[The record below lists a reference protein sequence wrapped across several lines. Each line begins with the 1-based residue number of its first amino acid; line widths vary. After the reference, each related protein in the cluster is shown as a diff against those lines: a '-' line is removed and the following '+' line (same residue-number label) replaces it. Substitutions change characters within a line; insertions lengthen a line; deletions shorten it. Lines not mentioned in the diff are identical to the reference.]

1 MAKSPSR
8 QSSANAPTAMAPVA
22 IAIVS
27 QKGGSGKTTLAVH
40 IATRAAQAGYESCV
54 IDTDPQATAA
64 AWSDWRG
71 DFLPVV
77 VTSPP
82 ARISRTIASARKNGV
97 DFVVIDTPPH
107 ADAAAREAIKA
118 ADIVLVPTKT
128 RAFDLAAL
136 EPIADLAGS
145 AAKPTFVVLNA
156 VPAGATVLADDAR
169 QAASDM
175 GLDICPVTLGDRA
188 AFHRSSAKGETAGE
202 SEPDGKAAG
211 EIEALWHWIVK
222 QLDRAPAAPL

>member
-1 MAKSPSR
+1 MSKKSSPK
-8 QSSANAPTAMAPVA
+8 VIA
-22 IAIVS
+22 IAS

-40 IATRAAQAGYESCV
+40 IATKAAQAGYESCV

-64 AWSDWRG
+64 SWSDWRG

-82 ARISRTIASARKNGV
+82 ARLGRTITSAQKNGV
-97 DFVVIDTPPH
+97 DFLVIDTPPH

-118 ADIVLVPTKT
+118 ADLVLIPTKP

-136 EPIADLAGS
+136 EPVADLVSFAQ
-145 AAKPTFVVLNA
+145 KPAFVVLNA
-156 VPAGATVLADDAR
+156 VPAGATVLAEDAKA
-169 QAASDM
+169 AASDI

-188 AFHRSSAKGETAGE
+188 AFHRSSAKGETASE
-202 SEPDGKAAG
+202 SEPKGKAAK
-211 EIEALWHWIVK
+211 EIDKLWKWLTRELK
-222 QLDRAPAAPL
+222 N

>member
-1 MAKSPSR
+1 MSNP
-8 QSSANAPTAMAPVA
+8 APKV

-40 IATRAAQAGYESCV
+40 LATRAAQAKRESCV

-77 VTSPP
+77 VTAPP
-82 ARISRTIASARKNGV
+82 ARLGRTIASAQKNGV
-97 DFVVIDTPPH
+97 DFIVIDTPPH

-118 ADIVLVPTKT
+118 ADVVLIPSKP

-136 EPIADLAGS
+136 EPVADLVS
-145 AAKPTFVVLNA
+145 FAKKPAYVVLNS
-156 VPAGATVLADDAR
+156 VPTGATVLAEEAR
-169 QAASDM
+169 TAAGDL
-175 GLDICPVTLGDRA
+175 GLEICPVELGDRA
-188 AFHRSSAKGETAGE
+188 AFHRSSAKGETA
-202 SEPDGKAAG
+202 SEIDPAGKAAL
-211 EIEALWHWIVK
+211 EIEALWKWLSK
-222 QLDRAPAAPL
+222 TLKRQ

>member
-1 MAKSPSR
+1 MPAKSP
-8 QSSANAPTAMAPVA
+8 MVIA
-22 IAIVS
+22 IAS

-40 IATRAAQAGYESCV
+40 IATKAAQAGYESAV
-54 IDTDPQATAA
+54 VDTDPQATAA

-82 ARISRTIASARKNGV
+82 ARLGRTIASAQKNGV

-118 ADIVLVPTKT
+118 ADIVLIPTKP

-136 EPIADLAGS
+136 EPIAELVSFAN
-145 AAKPTFVVLNA
+145 KPAFVVLNG
-156 VPAGATVLADDAR
+156 VPAGATVLSADAK
-169 QAASDM
+169 AAAKEI
-175 GLDICPVTLGDRA
+175 GLEICPIELGDRA
-188 AFHRSSAKGETAGE
+188 AFHRSSAKGETASE
-202 SEPDGKAAG
+202 SEPGGKAAA
-211 EIEALWHWIVK
+211 EIEALWKWLLK
-222 QLDRAPAAPL
+222 QAKS

>member
-1 MAKSPSR
+1 LK
-8 QSSANAPTAMAPVA
+8 TIA
-22 IAIVS
+22 IAS

-40 IATRAAQAGYESCV
+40 IATKAAQAGYESAV
-54 IDTDPQATAA
+54 VDTDPQATAA

-82 ARISRTIASARKNGV
+82 ARLGRTIASAAKNGV

-118 ADIVLVPTKT
+118 ADIVLVPTKP

-136 EPIADLAGS
+136 EPVAELVS
-145 AAKPTFVVLNA
+145 YAKKPAFVVLNS
-156 VPAGATVLADDAR
+156 VPAGATVLTEEAKDA
-169 QAASDM
+169 AKEI
-175 GLDICPVTLGDRA
+175 GLDICPVQLGDRA
-188 AFHRSSAKGETAGE
+188 AFHRSSAKGETASE

-211 EIEALWHWIVK
+211 EIEALWKWLSRELK
-222 QLDRAPAAPL
+222 KLG

>member
-1 MAKSPSR
+1 M
-8 QSSANAPTAMAPVA
+8 PT

-40 IATRAAQAGYESCV
+40 LATRAAQAGHQSCV
-54 IDTDPQATAA
+54 VDTDPQASAA

-82 ARISRTIASARKNGV
+82 ARLTRTIEGARKQGM

-118 ADIVLVPTKT
+118 ADIVLIPTRL

-136 EPIADLAGS
+136 EPIVDLVAL
-145 AAKPTFVVLNA
+145 AKTPAFVVFNA
-156 VPAGATVLADDAR
+156 VPAGAKLLTAEAEQVANGLGLTV
-169 QAASDM
+169 
-175 GLDICPVTLGDRA
+175 CPVQLGERA
-188 AFHRSSAKGETAGE
+188 AFHRSSAKGETAAE
-202 SEPDGKAAG
+202 IDAEGKAAK
-211 EIEALWHWIVK
+211 EVEKLWKWLRK
-222 QLDRAPAAPL
+222 QLG

>member
-1 MAKSPSR
+1 M
-8 QSSANAPTAMAPVA
+8 PT

-40 IATRAAQAGYESCV
+40 IATRAAQAKHESCV

-82 ARISRTIASARKNGV
+82 ARLTRTIESARKQGV

-118 ADIVLVPTKT
+118 ADIVLIPTKP

-136 EPIADLAGS
+136 EPIADLVGF
-145 AAKPTFVVLNA
+145 AKTPAFVVLNS
-156 VPAGATVLADDAR
+156 VPAGATVLAEDAR
-169 QAASDM
+169 TAASDM
-175 GLDICPVTLGDRA
+175 GLEICPVELGDRA
-188 AFHRSSAKGETAGE
+188 AFHRSSAKGETAAE
-202 SEPDGKAAG
+202 IDPAGKAAL
-211 EIEALWHWIVK
+211 EIEALWKWLSK
-222 QLDRAPAAPL
+222 QLKAAVKA

>member
-1 MAKSPSR
+1 MSAKTPI
-8 QSSANAPTAMAPVA
+8 TIA
-22 IAIVS
+22 IAS

-40 IATRAAQAGYESCV
+40 LATRAAQAKYESCV

-82 ARISRTIASARKNGV
+82 ARLGRTIASAQKNGV

-118 ADIVLVPTKT
+118 ADIALIPTKP

-136 EPIADLAGS
+136 EPVAELVS
-145 AAKPTFVVLNA
+145 YAKKPAFVVLNS
-156 VPAGATVLADDAR
+156 VPAGATVLTEEAKE
-169 QAASDM
+169 AAKEI
-175 GLDICPVTLGDRA
+175 GLDICPVALGDRA
-188 AFHRSSAKGETAGE
+188 AFHRSSAKGETASE
-202 SEPDGKAAG
+202 SEPDGKAAK
-211 EIEALWHWIVK
+211 EIETLWKWLSK
-222 QLDRAPAAPL
+222 ELKKLS

>member
-1 MAKSPSR
+1 MAKSD
-8 QSSANAPTAMAPVA
+8 TAT

-27 QKGGSGKTTLAVH
+27 QKGGSGKTTLAVN
-40 IATRAAQAGYESCV
+40 IATRAAQAGHQSCV
-54 IDTDPQATAA
+54 VDTDPQASAA

-82 ARISRTIASARKNGV
+82 ARLVRTIDSARKQGM

-118 ADIVLVPTKT
+118 ADIVLIPTRL

-136 EPIADLAGS
+136 EPIVDLVAM
-145 AAKPTFVVLNA
+145 AKTPAFMVFNA
-156 VPAGATVLADDAR
+156 VPAGAKVLTAEAER
-169 QAASDM
+169 FAK
-175 GLDICPVTLGDRA
+175 GLGLSICPIMLGERA
-188 AFHRSSAKGETAGE
+188 DFHRSSAKGETAAE
-202 SEPDGKAAG
+202 ADPQGKAAR
-211 EIEALWHWIVK
+211 EVDKLWKWLRKKLV
-222 QLDRAPAAPL
+222 

>member
-1 MAKSPSR
+1 MLTSP
-8 QSSANAPTAMAPVA
+8 QTTIA
-22 IAIVS
+22 IAS

-40 IATRAAQAGYESCV
+40 IATRAAQAGYESAV
-54 IDTDPQATAA
+54 VDTDPQATAA

-82 ARISRTIASARKNGV
+82 ARLGRTIASAQKNGV

-118 ADIVLVPTKT
+118 ADMVLIPSKP

-136 EPIADLAGS
+136 EPVADLVS
-145 AAKPTFVVLNA
+145 FAKKPAYVVLNS
-156 VPAGATVLADDAR
+156 VPAGATVLTEEAKETAK
-169 QAASDM
+169 QI
-175 GLDICPVTLGDRA
+175 GLDICPVELGDRA
-188 AFHRSSAKGETAGE
+188 AFHRSSAKGETASE

-211 EIEALWHWIVK
+211 EIEALWKWLAK
-222 QLDRAPAAPL
+222 ELKLKT

>member
-1 MAKSPSR
+1 M
-8 QSSANAPTAMAPVA
+8 PTV
-22 IAIVS
+22 AIVS

-40 IATRAAQAGYESCV
+40 IATRAAQAKHESCV

-82 ARISRTIASARKNGV
+82 ARLTRTIESAKKQDV

-118 ADIVLVPTKT
+118 ADIVLIPTKP

-136 EPIADLAGS
+136 EPIAELVS
-145 AAKPTFVVLNA
+145 FAKTPAFVVLNS
-156 VPAGATVLADDAR
+156 VPAGATVLAEDAR
-169 QAASDM
+169 TAASDM
-175 GLDICPVTLGDRA
+175 GLEICPVELGDRA
-188 AFHRSSAKGETAGE
+188 AFHRSSAKGETAAE
-202 SEPDGKAAG
+202 IDPAGKAAL
-211 EIEALWHWIVK
+211 EIEALWKWLSK
-222 QLDRAPAAPL
+222 QLKAAAKA

>member
-1 MAKSPSR
+1 MPAKTPKV
-8 QSSANAPTAMAPVA
+8 VA
-22 IAIVS
+22 IAS

-40 IATRAAQAGYESCV
+40 IATKAAQAGYESCV
-54 IDTDPQATAA
+54 VDTDPQATAA

-82 ARISRTIASARKNGV
+82 ARLGRTIASAQKNGV

-118 ADIVLVPTKT
+118 ADIVLIPTKP

-136 EPIADLAGS
+136 EPIAELVS
-145 AAKPTFVVLNA
+145 FAKKPAFVVLNG
-156 VPAGATVLADDAR
+156 VPAGATVVSAEAKT
-169 QAASDM
+169 AAKNI
-175 GLDICPVTLGDRA
+175 GLDLCPVELGDRA
-188 AFHRSSAKGETAGE
+188 AFHRSSAKGETASE

-211 EIEALWHWIVK
+211 EIEAMWKWLSK
-222 QLDRAPAAPL
+222 QAEF

>member
-1 MAKSPSR
+1 MSKS
-8 QSSANAPTAMAPVA
+8 APTT

-40 IATRAAQAGYESCV
+40 LATRAAQARKESCV

-77 VTSPP
+77 VTAPP
-82 ARISRTIASARKNGV
+82 ARLSRTIESATKNGV
-97 DFVVIDTPPH
+97 DFIVIDTPPH

-118 ADIVLVPTKT
+118 ADIVLVPTKP

-136 EPIADLAGS
+136 EPIGDLVS
-145 AAKPTFVVLNA
+145 YAKKPAYVVLNS
-156 VPAGATVLADDAR
+156 VPSGATVLAEEAR
-169 QAASDM
+169 TTAADM
-175 GLDICPVTLGDRA
+175 GLDICPVELGDRA
-188 AFHRSSAKGETAGE
+188 AFHRSSAKGETAAE
-202 SEPDGKAAG
+202 VDPNGKAAQ
-211 EIEALWHWIVK
+211 EIEDLWKWLNKALK
-222 QLDRAPAAPL
+222 GKKKKKK